1 MTAPP
6 RPESPAESPV
16 DVALRT
22 GRAAIDLPISILRA
36 TVGSFHPRHLPP
48 LLRATYARELVSWL
62 FLPFMLG
69 AIEGG
74 TIAIVVKKAFT
85 GAVDPWALNLAVTIL
100 TAAPNFANLTSFLWS
115 AAARGRPKVPFISA
129 LQVAT
134 SILVALVAAMP
145 MSAAGLWGAV
155 ILIGLARTTWTGVI
169 TLRTAVWRNN
179 YPKANRATVA
189 GRMATVQSIVLAT
202 AGWIVGFAMDANP
215 ASFRVAFP
223 MLAAVGLYGN
233 QIYRKVRLRGQKR
246 LARAELQGRAGPSF
260 TLHPVS
266 MGRALVRSGRE
277 MWTTLDED
285 RHYRQF
291 MWWMSVFGFGNLMLF
306 APLAIYLNDRFEV
319 SYLRGILI
327 NTIIPLAVMPLA
339 IPMWARLL
347 DRGHVIE
354 FRAVHGWTFVA
365 ASACM
370 WLGALADSLLLFE
383 IASVILGLG
392 FAGGVL
398 AWNLGHH
405 DFAPAH
411 KDGQYMAVH
420 VTLNG
425 LRGLLAP
432 IAAYVLYEWLAP
444 QGHAAEVFL
453 ICTAVNIAGVLG
465 FIRMRKELRLDR
477 ARRAAEAGEPATVPP
492 AGEAR

>member
-1 MTAPP
+1 MHPP
-6 RPESPAESPV
+6 RPPEPSAPSPADTV
-16 DVALRT
+16 LRH
-22 GRAAIDLPISILRA
+22 GRAAIVLPIGVVRA
-36 TVGSFHPRHLPP
+36 AVGSFHPRHLPP

-85 GAVDPWALNLAVTIL
+85 GEVDPWVLNLAVTIL

-115 AAARGRPKVPFISA
+115 AAARGRPKVPFISG
-129 LQVAT
+129 LQIAT

-145 MSAAGLWGAV
+145 MNAWGLWGTV
-155 ILIGLARTTWTGVI
+155 TLICLARTTWTGVI

-179 YPKANRATVA
+179 YPKANRATIA
-189 GRMATVQSIVLAT
+189 GKMATVQSIVLAA

-215 ASFRVAFP
+215 IAFRFAFP
-223 MLAAVGLYGN
+223 MLAAVGLFGN
-233 QIYRKVRLRGQKR
+233 QVYRKVRLRGQKR

-260 TLHPVS
+260 TLHPIS

-277 MWTTLDED
+277 IWTTLDED

-319 SYLRGILI
+319 SYLEGILI

-370 WLGALADSLLLFE
+370 WLGALVDSLLLFE
-383 IASVILGLG
+383 VAAVILGLG

-411 KDGQYMAVH
+411 KDSQYMAVH

-432 IAAYVLYEWLAP
+432 IAAYLLYEWLAP
-444 QGHAAEVFL
+444 RGHAAEVFL
-453 ICTAVNIAGVLG
+453 ICTAVNVIGVLG
-465 FIRMRKELRLDR
+465 FIRMRKELRRER
-477 ARRAAEAGEPATVPP
+477 ARLAAEAGEPATVP
-492 AGEAR
+492 AVGESN

>member
-1 MTAPP
+1 MTPEPP
-6 RPESPAESPV
+6 MPDPTALPPSPRRGVLGMPKA
-16 DVALRT
+16 
-22 GRAAIDLPISILRA
+22 ILRA
-36 TVGSFHPRHLPP
+36 TVGSFHPSRLPP
-48 LLRATYARELVSWL
+48 LLRATYARELVSWM

-85 GAVDPWALNLAVTIL
+85 DAEGIDAWTLNLAVTVL

-115 AAARGRPKVPFISA
+115 ALARGRAKVPFISG
-129 LQVAT
+129 LQIAT
-134 SILVALVAAMP
+134 SILVMLVAAMP
-145 MSAAGLWGAV
+145 LDAIGLWGTV
-155 ILIGLARTTWTGVI
+155 LLICLARTTWTGVI

-179 YPKANRATVA
+179 YPKANRATIA
-189 GRMATVQSIVLAT
+189 GKMATVQSLVLAL
-202 AGWIVGFAMDANP
+202 AGWIVGFAMDLNP
-215 ASFRVAFP
+215 SSFRVAFP
-223 MLAAVGLYGN
+223 MLAAIGLFGN
-233 QIYRKVRLRGQKR
+233 QIYRRVRLRGQKR

-266 MGRALVRSGRE
+266 MVRALGRSGRE
-277 MWTTLDED
+277 IWTTLAED
-285 RHYRQF
+285 RLYRQF

-319 SYLRGILI
+319 SYLGGILI
-327 NTIIPLAVMPLA
+327 NTIIPLAVMPIA
-339 IPMWARLL
+339 IPLWARRL

-354 FRAVHGWTFVA
+354 FRAVHGWTFVL
-365 ASACM
+365 ASMCM
-370 WLGALADSLLLFE
+370 WLGALFGALWLF
-383 IASVILGLG
+383 ALSSFLLGLG

-425 LRGLLAP
+425 IRGLLAP
-432 IAAYVLYEWLAP
+432 IASYLLYEWLAP
-444 QGHAAEVFL
+444 RGQASMVFL
-453 ICTAVNIAGVLG
+453 VCTLVNVIGVLG
-465 FIRMRKELRLDR
+465 FVRMRSQLRRER
-477 ARRAAEAGEPATVPP
+477 ARLAATGPGETGPD
-492 AGEAR
+492 GS